1 MHASCRIINNKMQ
14 ISFYFLDKLKSEM
27 VLPIL
32 YDILYSNM
40 NEIAPTGNSYEQD
53 RTEWTSCIL
62 PALEKTQ
69 RQIVLIY
76 NRDVIIGYFQYYV
89 NSNVFMMEEIQIKKE
104 YHGSGIFGQLYKWL
118 IKMITHDILYV
129 EAYANKKNIKSQAI
143 LKHLGLEI
151 IGENKNGKSF
161 LFRGKYQMIT
171 EKYELEK

>member
-1 MHASCRIINNKMQ
+1 MQ
-14 ISFYFLDKLKSEM
+14 ISFCFLDKSKSEM
-27 VLPIL
+27 ILPML

-40 NEIAPTGNSYEQD
+40 NVIAPTGNSYEQD
-53 RTEWTSCIL
+53 QSEWTSCIL

-76 NRDVIIGYFQYYV
+76 DDDVIIGYFQYYV

-104 YHGSGIFGQLYKWL
+104 YHGSGIFGQLYHWL
-118 IKMITHDILYV
+118 IKMIPHDILYV

-143 LKHLGLEI
+143 LKHLGLEV
-151 IGENKNGKSF
+151 IGENRNGNSF
-161 LFRGKYQMIT
+161 HFRGNYRTFT